1 MNIIDIFYFADN
13 RTIFLVN
20 EKEFDEVFLKKGH
33 SWGVY
38 VEDILIDKITN
49 LTRMIPLNPTKN
61 LDKISLE
68 TNCLLTNLPKLDL
81 TDKVVN
87 LVIESID

>member
-38 VEDILIDKITN
+38 VEDILIDKITH

-68 TNCLLTNLPKLDL
+68 TNCLLTNLPKLD
-81 TDKVVN
+81 
-87 LVIESID
+87 